1 MSSSAAASS
10 CELAGAGAAA
20 DPRLLGRQQAGDSA
34 GRAAVGEAGGSSSR
48 VSAEVHELEGDEG
61 APRASDPSEG
71 GESGRSSP
79 ESISRP
85 SLTLLA
91 MLIEAITRCASSSA
105 HEIAERARRTP
116 PQLLRVAG
124 QLRSRH
130 G

>member
-1 MSSSAAASS
+1 M
-10 CELAGAGAAA
+10 
-20 DPRLLGRQQAGDSA
+20 
-34 GRAAVGEAGGSSSR
+34 
-48 VSAEVHELEGDEG
+48 EGDEG

-105 HEIAERARRTP
+105 HEIAALFSGRPPPSGRGAAPRSSSASLAGAAVATFAGAAQPQEHGLAPLLLAAALARP
-116 PQLLRVAG
+116 AI
-124 QLRSRH
+124 RSAASTREDRLPW
-130 G
+130 